1 MMDDTC
7 ALRPG
12 LLVMSKNV
20 ADAVHGVGGLI
31 FDRARLGWQV
41 TVLVPSGADAR
52 PLAILGAELA
62 GPAATPG
69 GHRQRRAALVASSA
83 LYIDDRRAR
92 SEVESALATRAT
104 EVLVWGRALPGALDR
119 GSRSVTYRLSGA
131 ARAFKA
137 QALVAAGLPIEHME
151 PVETFRTSCSPEVLA
166 RELDVAG

>member
-1 MMDDTC
+1 MEDTY

-12 LLVMSKNV
+12 LLVMSKDV
-20 ADAVHGVGGLI
+20 PDAVHGVGGLI

-41 TVLVPSGADAR
+41 TVLVPVGADAR
-52 PLAILGAELA
+52 PLGILGAEVA
-62 GPAATPG
+62 EHPATPG
-69 GHRQRRAALVASSA
+69 AHWQRRTALVASTA

-119 GSRSVTYRLSGA
+119 GSRSVTYRLSVA

-137 QALVAAGLPIEHME
+137 QALLAAGLPIEHME
-151 PVETFRTSCSPEVLA
+151 PVETFRTTCAPEVLA
-166 RELDVAG
+166 REFDVAG

>member
-1 MMDDTC
+1 MDDTS

-12 LLVMSKNV
+12 LLVLSKNV

-41 TVLVPSGADAR
+41 TVLVPAGADAG
-52 PLAILGAELA
+52 PLGILGAEVA
-62 GPAATPG
+62 EIGATSG
-69 GHRQRRAALVASSA
+69 GHRQRRTALVASSA
-83 LYIDDRRAR
+83 LYIDDRRTR

-104 EVLVWGRALPGALDR
+104 EVLVWGRALPSGLDR

-137 QALVAAGLPIEHME
+137 QALLAAGLLIDHVE
-151 PVETFRTSCSPEVLA
+151 PVETFRTKCAPEVLA
-166 RELDVAG
+166 REFDVAG

>member
-1 MMDDTC
+1 MDDTS

-31 FDRARLGWQV
+31 FDRARQGWQV
-41 TVLVPSGADAR
+41 TVLVPAGADAR
-52 PLAILGAELA
+52 PLGILGAGLA
-62 GPAATPG
+62 GLAATPG
-69 GHRQRRAALVASSA
+69 GQRRTALVASSA

-137 QALVAAGLPIEHME
+137 QALLAAGLPIEHME
-151 PVETFRTSCSPEVLA
+151 PVETFRTTCAPGVLA
-166 RELDVAG
+166 REFDVAG

>member
-41 TVLVPSGADAR
+41 TVLVPAGADAR

-62 GPAATPG
+62 GLAATPG